1 LAAAEAAL
9 TGGSFNIVHIDTAVK
24 VDVFVAGA
32 DPLDRERLRRR
43 QAFYLQLPEGRATV
57 CVDTPENV
65 ILRKLECCRRGEE
78 SSERQWRDVLAVL
91 DVQQTLDTTYL
102 HSWAARVGVAD
113 LLARA
118 LAARERGPGAP
129 PRRD

>member
-1 LAAAEAAL
+1 
-9 TGGSFNIVHIDTAVK
+9 
-24 VDVFVAGA
+24 
-32 DPLDRERLRRR
+32 
-43 QAFYLQLPEGRATV
+43 
-57 CVDTPENV
+57 V
-65 ILRKLECCRRGEE
+65 ILRKLEWYRRGEE

-102 HSWAARVGVAD
+102 HSWPARVGVAD

-118 LAARERGPGAP
+118 MAARERGPAPP